1 MNNKKLERWSP
12 LIVLVAVLL
21 LWQIIVVLF
30 SVPDFIFPS
39 PWQIALQFG
48 EFKGPLLEAAW
59 KTFWVT
65 MLGFA
70 LSIVVG
76 VLLGF
81 LIGSSRL
88 AYTALYPL
96 MGWPS
101 TPFPRPP
108 WCPSWWSGA
117 ALAWAR
123 ASSRP
128 S

>member
-1 MNNKKLERWSP
+1 MNEIAAKLTSKDFASDQEVRWCP
-12 LIVLVAVLL
+12 GCGLGGIRG
-21 LWQIIVVLF
+21 LWQA
-30 SVPDFIFPS
+30 SVRALAFPDYIFPG
-39 PWQIALQFG
+39 PWQIAGEFI

-65 MLGFA
+65 MLGFG

-96 MGWPS
+96 MPLY
-101 TPFPRPP
+101 TT
-108 WCPSWWSGA
+108 
-117 ALAWAR
+117 
-123 ASSRP
+123 
-128 S
+128 